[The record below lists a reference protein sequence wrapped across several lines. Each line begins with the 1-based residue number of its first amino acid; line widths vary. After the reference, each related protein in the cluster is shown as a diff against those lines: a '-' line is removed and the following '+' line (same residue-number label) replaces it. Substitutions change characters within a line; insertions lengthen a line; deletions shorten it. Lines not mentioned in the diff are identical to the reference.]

1 MFMSLLALRLLN
13 PPLTS
18 LTLLATLITLSAC
31 SSSPAQLSNAPTPV
45 SEAEGLITLLAETG
59 GAPHYLL
66 PNAQDLPNLPQSAK
80 NPLTPEKVQLG
91 KMLFHETALSFVS
104 KNDRNGSWSC
114 ASCHFSAAGFQ
125 DQRVQSIADGGAGDG
140 SARHILTETTPHS
153 QLDAPNL
160 RSPSILNLG
169 YQHNVLWNGMSGGVG
184 DNLNYP
190 TRWDK
195 TKPHGFNHLGLDG
208 VETQAIIALGAHRQT
223 HDHMLYDSATEPL
236 SVLNNYPEYL
246 LLFSKAF
253 PDQEINRETIGLAIA
268 AYERTVLSTQAPF
281 QRFLKGDKT
290 ALNAEELQGAQL
302 FFGKAQCATC
312 HTGPALN
319 QENYYALGLKDME
332 VEFGPAP
339 DEATRKG
346 RGGFTGVKADEYKFK
361 VPQLYNLKNATS
373 LGHGGSFQSRDEQ
386 SAVEQIIRY
395 KLKGQPENPEVPATQ
410 LAPEFTGMA
419 KVNFTEAEI
428 QALVGFIENGLY
440 DPNLSRYEPTQ
451 LPSGQRIINN
461 DP

>member
-1 MFMSLLALRLLN
+1 MVVVPRRLFPHPLTSIAVVTTLLALSACN
-13 PPLTS
+13 NTPTPPLN
-18 LTLLATLITLSAC
+18 SA
-31 SSSPAQLSNAPTPV
+31 PKPTT
-45 SEAEGLITLLAETG
+45 EAEQLITLLAETKD
-59 GAPHYLL
+59 PSHYLL
-66 PNAQDLPNLPQSAK
+66 PNPENLSGLPQSAE

-104 KNDRNGSWSC
+104 KNGRNGSRSC

-125 DQRVQSIADGGAGDG
+125 DQRVQSLADGGSGNG
-140 SARHILTETTPHS
+140 SSRNILTASTPHS

-169 YQHNVLWNGMSGGVG
+169 YQHNLLWNGMSGGVA
-184 DNLNYP
+184 DNLNYEN
-190 TRWDK
+190 RWDK

-208 VETQAIIALGAHRQT
+208 IETQAIIALGAHRQT

-236 SVLNNYPEYL
+236 EVLNAYPEYR
-246 LLFSKAF
+246 LLFAKAF
-253 PDQEINRETIGLAIA
+253 PDREICRETIGLAIA

-281 QRFLKGDKT
+281 QRFLRGDT
-290 ALNAEELQGAQL
+290 AALSSEELQGAQL
-302 FFGKAQCATC
+302 FFGKAQCSHC

-319 QENYYALGLKDME
+319 QEQYYALGFKDMN

-361 VPQLYNLKNATS
+361 VPQLYNLKNAIS
-373 LGHGGSFQSRDEQ
+373 LGHGGSFQSTGEQ

-395 KLKGQPENPEVPATQ
+395 KLKGQSENTEVPSTQ
-410 LAPEFTGMA
+410 LASQFTQMA
-419 KVNFTEAEI
+419 KVQFTEAEI
-428 QALVGFIENGLY
+428 QALIHFIEDGLY